1 MMKSIDDL
9 NSSTMKKTKTFKDE
23 LLSMKLGEEKSY
35 SRQLKTNTAIR
46 VIVCEIN
53 KQLNEFRFITFI
65 SKDKKSTHI
74 RLVKNEVK

>member
-1 MMKSIDDL
+1 
-9 NSSTMKKTKTFKDE
+9 MKKTKTFKDE